1 MRPDGKSW
9 KKKGSAFSCDSFRPV
24 ALLTLEAK
32 LLAKLCLDRLAPRL
46 AYHCSQFGSG
56 ARPGVMYPQ
65 ASVLQAAAYAR
76 TLAMPSATIF
86 VDVIGAFD
94 AVPLPLLWSGS
105 CGTTIEE
112 RTTSFQQ
119 LGYSAPTAES
129 MAEFLQSNPCILEK
143 IGVPHSVIA
152 VLRNW
157 GSSTWLVTDVD
168 AQEAAHPHTGVL
180 QGQNLAGLL
189 FDLFYADL
197 MVDVNARLAEAELGF
212 SLPVPVGRS
221 LIIEDASPHIQI
233 GGVAY
238 RDDYA
243 LPLMAASNEE
253 LIHMIGCV
261 AELVASVHREHHL
274 SINYTK
280 GKTE

>member
-1 MRPDGKSW
+1 MAAEFDLGR
-9 KKKGSAFSCDSFRPV
+9 
-24 ALLTLEAK
+24 
-32 LLAKLCLDRLAPRL
+32 
-46 AYHCSQFGSG
+46 
-56 ARPGVMYPQ
+56 VMYPQ
-65 ASVLQAAAYAR
+65 ASVLQAAAHAR
-76 TLAMPSATIF
+76 TLAMPSAAIF

-105 CGTTIEE
+105 CGTTVEE
-112 RTTSFQQ
+112 RATSFQQ

-129 MAEFLQSNPCILEK
+129 MAQFLQSNPCILEK

-157 GSSTWLVTDVD
+157 GSSTWLVTDAD

-212 SLPVPVGRS
+212 PLPVPVGRT
-221 LIIEDASPHIQI
+221 LTIDDASPHIQI

-243 LPLMAASNEE
+243 LPLIAASN
-253 LIHMIGCV
+253 
-261 AELVASVHREHHL
+261 A
-274 SINYTK
+274 
-280 GKTE
+280 